1 MKMKQL
7 LSIVASCTLITLQTL
22 SAADAPKPQPKKEQ
36 SYLFTHVKIYDGMHD
51 TLIEGKDLLVKGNKI
66 VKIAAHIPT
75 TRLTTIIDGHDGV
88 LMPGL
93 IDAHTHL
100 MVVEDF
106 ERAIYKS
113 DQMYIGAVATEAA
126 RRMLLRGFTTVRDAG
141 GPVGGL
147 KRAID
152 EGVVPGPRIL
162 PSNAFI
168 SQTAGHGDFNTAMSY
183 LSPHFTGIPDKAEIY
198 SWVKIADGVPEV
210 QKAAREVL
218 RSGASQLKVMA
229 SGSITGAHDPLDA
242 TEYTYEELK
251 AIVTEAE
258 HWGTYVMVHAYS
270 DGAVRNAIK
279 AGVKSIEHGLLV
291 KPQTLKLMKDKDIW
305 LSTQC
310 ISYSK
315 EAQELGIGGTPM
327 EPKFN
332 EAKKGAEQTYAL
344 AKKYGLKLAWG
355 TDTFGSLDLQA
366 TQSDEFT
373 ARAKY
378 FSSLEILKQVTSL
391 NAQLLGLSGKRHP
404 YPDAKLGVIEAGAY
418 ADLIIVSGDPTK
430 DVTLLAHPQK
440 NIKLIMKDGKIY
452 KNTLRRGK

>member
-1 MKMKQL
+1 MKKIL
-7 LSIVASCTLITLQTL
+7 FITFFISLSLFAQEKVNTI
-22 SAADAPKPQPKKEQ
+22 
-36 SYLFTHVKIYDGMHD
+36 LFTNVKIFDGETQH
-51 TLIEGKDLLVKGNKI
+51 LISGEKVLIKGNKI
-66 VKIAAHIPT
+66 AKIAKKIPINTDTKVINAH
-75 TRLTTIIDGHDGV
+75 GMV

-100 MVVEDF
+100 MVVDDF
-106 ERAIYKS
+106 ETAIYKD
-113 DQMYIGAVATEAA
+113 DQMYIGALATEAA
-126 RRMLLRGFTTVRDAG
+126 KRMLLRGFTTVRDAG
-141 GPVGGL
+141 GPVEGL

-152 EGVVPGPRIL
+152 NGIVSGPRIL

-168 SQTAGHGDFNTAMSY
+168 SQTAGHGDFNTATSY
-183 LSPHFTGIPDKAEIY
+183 LSPHFAGIADKAEIY
-198 SWVKIADGVPEV
+198 GWVKIADGVPEV

-270 DGAVRNAIK
+270 DNAVRNAIK

-291 KPQTLKLMKDKDIW
+291 KPETLQLMKNKGIW

-315 EAQELGIGGTPM
+315 EAKELGIANTPM

-355 TDTFGSLDLQA
+355 TDTFGSLELQA

-378 FSSLEILKQVTSL
+378 FSSYEILHQVTGL
-391 NAQLLGLSGKRHP
+391 NAELLGLSGKRHP
-404 YPDAKLGVIEAGAY
+404 YQEGALGVIKEGAY
-418 ADLIIVSGDPTK
+418 ADIILVKGNPLK
-430 DVTLLAHPQK
+430 DVTLLAHPK
-440 NIKLIMKDGKIY
+440 ENISLIMKDGKIY
-452 KNTLRRGK
+452 KNQIK

>member
-1 MKMKQL
+1 MKKI
-7 LSIVASCTLITLQTL
+7 LSIAMTSCVLFASQT
-22 SAADAPKPQPKKEQ
+22 AIKPQKT
-36 SYLFTHVKIYDGMHD
+36 SVLFTHVKIFDGKHD
-51 TLIEGKDLLVKGNKI
+51 ALIKGKDVLVENNKI
-66 VKIAAHIPT
+66 VKIAPKIVT
-75 TRLTTIIDGHDGV
+75 NKMTTIIDGGDNV

-100 MVVEDF
+100 MVVDDF
-106 ERAIYKS
+106 ESAIFKDEQS
-113 DQMYIGAVATEAA
+113 YIGALAAEAA
-126 RRMLLRGFTTVRDAG
+126 KRMLLRGFTTVRDAG

-152 EGVVPGPRIL
+152 EGVIRGPRIF

-168 SQTAGHGDFNTAMSY
+168 SQTAGHGDFDTAMSY
-183 LSPHFTGIPDKAEIY
+183 LSPYFTHTLNKAEVY
-198 SWVKIADGVPEV
+198 GWVKIADGVPEV

-251 AIVTEAE
+251 AIVTEAK

-270 DGAVRNAIK
+270 DAAVRNAIK

-291 KPQTLKLMKDKDIW
+291 KPETLQLMKEKGVW

-310 ISYSK
+310 ISYIK
-315 EAQELGIGGTPM
+315 EPKELGIAGTPM
-327 EPKFN
+327 ETKFL
-332 EAKKGAEQTYAL
+332 EAKKGAEQTYRL

-355 TDTFGSLDLQA
+355 TDTFGSLEMQA
-366 TQSDEFT
+366 AQSDEFI
-373 ARAKY
+373 ARSKY

-391 NAQLLGLSGKRHP
+391 NAELLALSGKRSP
-404 YPDAKLGVIEAGAY
+404 YREGKLGVIDKNAY
-418 ADLIIVSGDPTK
+418 ADMIIVKGDPTK
-430 DVTLLAHPQK
+430 DVTLLAHPEK
-440 NIKLIMKDGKIY
+440 NIVLIMKDGNIY
-452 KNTLRRGK
+452 KNRLRKK

>member
-1 MKMKQL
+1 MKKLFLYIVILFLGTSL
-7 LSIVASCTLITLQTL
+7 LNAQ
-22 SAADAPKPQPKKEQ
+22 AEQ
-36 SYLFTHVKIYDGMHD
+36 KILFTNIKIFDGHSKH
-51 TLIEGKDLLVKGNKI
+51 LIKGKKVLVKGNKI
-66 VKIAAHIPT
+66 VQIAKKVPVDDATQVINAH
-75 TRLTTIIDGHDGV
+75 GMV

-100 MVVEDF
+100 MVVDDF
-106 ERAIYKS
+106 ETAIYKD
-113 DQMYIGAVATEAA
+113 DQMYIGALATEAA
-126 RRMLLRGFTTVRDAG
+126 KRMLLRGFTTVRDAG

-152 EGVVPGPRIL
+152 AGTVPGPRIL

-183 LSPHFTGIPDKAEIY
+183 LSPHFTGIADKAEIY
-198 SWVKIADGVPEV
+198 GWVKIADGVPEV

-251 AIVTEAE
+251 AIVTEAQ

-291 KPQTLKLMKDKDIW
+291 KPETLEMMKDKDIW

-315 EAQELGIGGTPM
+315 EAKDLGINGTPM

-332 EAKKGAEQTYAL
+332 EAKKGAERTYAL

-355 TDTFGSLDLQA
+355 TDTFGSLELQA

-378 FSSLEILKQVTSL
+378 FTSYEILHQVTGL
-391 NAQLLGLSGKRHP
+391 NAELLGLSGKRHP
-404 YPDAKLGVIEAGAY
+404 YQEGSLGVVKKGAY
-418 ADLIIVSGDPTK
+418 ADLILVKGNPLK
-430 DVTLLAHPQK
+430 DVTLLAHPKQ
-440 NIKLIMKDGKIY
+440 NIALIMKDGKIY
-452 KNTLRRGK
+452 KNIIK

>member
-1 MKMKQL
+1 MKKRYIMKSLLILL
-7 LSIVASCTLITLQTL
+7 LSVFVSGLFAQSKEAESVLFKNVAIFDGSSTKLI
-22 SAADAPKPQPKKEQ
+22 
-36 SYLFTHVKIYDGMHD
+36 H
-51 TLIEGKDLLVKGNKI
+51 GKDVLVRGNLI
-66 VKIAAHIPT
+66 AKIAPNIQPDTNT
-75 TRLTTIIDGHDGV
+75 TVIDAQGNI

-100 MVVEDF
+100 MVVDDF
-106 ERAIYKS
+106 ETAIYKD
-113 DQMYIGAVATEAA
+113 DQMYIGALATEAA
-126 RRMLLRGFTTVRDAG
+126 KRMLLRGFTTVRDAG
-141 GPVGGL
+141 GPVEGL

-152 EGVVPGPRIL
+152 AGIVPGPRIL

-168 SQTAGHGDFNTAMSY
+168 SQTAGHGDFNTATSY
-183 LSPHFTGIPDKAEIY
+183 LSPHFAGIPDKAEIY
-198 SWVKIADGVPEV
+198 GWVKIADGVPEV

-251 AIVTEAE
+251 AIVTEAQ

-270 DGAVRNAIK
+270 DSAVRNAIK

-291 KPQTLKLMKDKDIW
+291 RPETLQLMKDKGIW

-315 EAQELGIGGTPM
+315 EAHELGIDGTPM
-327 EPKFN
+327 EVKFN
-332 EAKKGAEQTYAL
+332 QAKKGAEKTYAL

-355 TDTFGSLDLQA
+355 TDTFGSLELQA

-378 FSSLEILKQVTSL
+378 FTPYEILHQVTGL
-391 NAQLLGLSGKRHP
+391 NAELLGLSGKRHP
-404 YPDAKLGVIEAGAY
+404 YQDGALGVIKEGAY
-418 ADLIIVSGDPTK
+418 ADIIVVRGDPLK
-430 DVTLLAHPQK
+430 DISLLAHPQK
-440 NIKLIMKDGKIY
+440 NIIVIMKNGKIY
-452 KNTLRRGK
+452 KNTVH

>member
-1 MKMKQL
+1 MKKL
-7 LSIVASCTLITLQTL
+7 LSIAMAGYTILTLGVQAETESKTT
-22 SAADAPKPQPKKEQ
+22 
-36 SYLFTHVKIYDGMHD
+36 YLFTHIKIYDGQHD
-51 TLIEGKDLLVKGNKI
+51 TIIQNKEILVKGNKI
-66 VKIAAHIPT
+66 VKIAEKIPT
-75 TRLTTIIDGHDGV
+75 NKMTHIIDGQGGV

-93 IDAHTHL
+93 IDSHTHL
-100 MVVEDF
+100 MVTEDF
-106 ERAIYKS
+106 ETAIYKS
-113 DQMYIGAVATEAA
+113 DQMYVGAVAAEAA
-126 RRMLLRGFTTVRDAG
+126 KRMLMRGFTTVRDAG

-152 EGVVPGPRIL
+152 EGIIPGPRIL

-183 LSPHFTGIPDKAEIY
+183 LSPYFTGISDKAEIY
-198 SWVKIADGVPEV
+198 GWVKIADGVPEV

-251 AIVTEAE
+251 AIVTEAS
-258 HWGTYVMVHAYS
+258 HWDTYVMVHAYS
-270 DGAVRNAIK
+270 DNAVRNAIK

-291 KPQTLKLMKDKDIW
+291 KPETLKLMKEKDIW

-315 EAQELGIGGTPM
+315 EAKDLGIEGTPM

-332 EAKKGAEQTYAL
+332 EAKQGAEQTYRL
-344 AKKYGLKLAWG
+344 AKKYALKLAWG
-355 TDTFGSLDLQA
+355 TDTFGSLELQA

-378 FSSLEILKQVTSL
+378 FTATEILKQVTSL
-391 NAQLLGLSGKRHP
+391 NAQLLKLSGKRHP
-404 YPDAKLGVIEAGAY
+404 YQDGELGIIKEGAY
-418 ADLIIVSGDPTK
+418 ADLIIVNGDPTQNI
-430 DVTLLAHPQK
+430 TLLSNPQK
-440 NIKLIMKDGKIY
+440 NLTLIMKDGKIY
-452 KNTLRRGK
+452 KNTLQQGK

>member
-1 MKMKQL
+1 MSKIFFYL
-7 LSIVASCTLITLQTL
+7 FLSIFFTTSL
-22 SAADAPKPQPKKEQ
+22 SAIQ
-36 SYLFTHVKIYDGMHD
+36 SESKILFTNVNIFDGKTEHLLKNKKV
-51 TLIEGKDLLVKGNKI
+51 LIIGNKI
-66 VKIAAHIPT
+66 VKISNKIPIDTDTKVINAHKMI
-75 TRLTTIIDGHDGV
+75 

-100 MVVEDF
+100 MVVDDF
-106 ERAIYKS
+106 ETAIYRD
-113 DQMYIGAVATEAA
+113 DQMYIGALATEAA
-126 RRMLLRGFTTVRDAG
+126 KRMLLRGFTTVRDAG
-141 GPVGGL
+141 GPVEGL

-152 EGVVPGPRIL
+152 SGVVPGPRIL

-183 LSPHFTGIPDKAEIY
+183 LSPHFTGIADKAEIY
-198 SWVKIADGVPEV
+198 GWVKIADGVPEV

-251 AIVTEAE
+251 AIVTEAD

-270 DGAVRNAIK
+270 DNAVKNAIK
-279 AGVKSIEHGLLV
+279 AGVRSIEHGLLV
-291 KPQTLKLMKDKDIW
+291 KPETLKLMKNKNIW

-315 EAQELGIGGTPM
+315 EAKDLGISGTPM

-332 EAKKGAEQTYAL
+332 EAKKGAQRTYAL

-355 TDTFGSLDLQA
+355 TDTFGSLELQA
-366 TQSDEFT
+366 TQSDEFN

-378 FSSLEILKQVTSL
+378 FTNYEILHQVTGL
-391 NAQLLGLSGKRHP
+391 NAELLGLSGKRHP
-404 YPDAKLGVIEAGAY
+404 YKEGELGLIKEGAY
-418 ADLIIVSGDPTK
+418 ADIILVKGNPLE
-430 DVTLLAHPQK
+430 DVTILANPK
-440 NIKLIMKDGKIY
+440 ENITLIMKDGKIY
-452 KNTLRRGK
+452 KNMIQ